1 MNRLKSL
8 RLVLKVLEGNTVNL
22 RVMEKEDVSFW
33 HKWANNVD
41 SEYFLPSQ
49 RSKAEMEKAL
59 SEPGPYE
66 FKDFIIE
73 KKDGTKIGLITHFYV
88 LHPMGKALEIGSAL
102 IPNERRKGYGT
113 EAAQIMVDYLF
124 LSKEAPC
131 IQATIHIKNTAS
143 QRVLEKVGFRR
154 EGIMR
159 KRSFIRGEWTDI
171 TLYSILREEWKEP
184 RILTRTI

>member
-1 MNRLKSL
+1 L
-8 RLVLKVLEGNTVNL
+8 LEGKTVNL
-22 RVMEKEDVSFW
+22 RAMEKEDVSFW

-41 SEYFLPSQ
+41 SEYFLPCQ
-49 RSKAEMEKAL
+49 RSEAEMEKAL
-59 SEPGPYE
+59 SEPSTHE

-73 KKDGTKIGLITHFYV
+73 KKDGTKIGLITHFHV
-88 LHPMGKALEIGSAL
+88 LHPMGKTLEIGSAL

-131 IQATIHIKNTAS
+131 IQATTHIKNTTS
-143 QRVLEKVGFRR
+143 QRVLEKVGFKK

-184 RILTRTI
+184 KILTKLHE